1 MPRPWVISYLK
12 LTVTFLVTP
21 HACAG
26 VAAEEQ
32 APKDL
37 EVGEDALSLAIANA
51 VGQITIIT
59 LQQYFV
65 DHPEHT
71 AQFWRKTIVDYNP
84 EGRLWLDTAR
94 FLACCNPISN

>member
-1 MPRPWVISYLK
+1 M
-12 LTVTFLVTP
+12 TP
-21 HACAG
+21 NACAG
-26 VAAEEQ
+26 VAAEEH

-65 DHPEHT
+65 DHPGHT

-84 EGRLWLDTAR
+84 EGKPRHDTAR
-94 FLACCNPISN
+94 FLACCKSISN